1 MSEMPGGDGTGPWG
15 RGPRTGWGLGY
26 CGDPYRPMYKGPRGR
41 GFGRGRRWFYE
52 DIHERSP
59 IRSPVDQPYF
69 KEPYREKEK
78 NYLQGIVQDMEAE
91 LLDIKERIAELD
103 KEKDE

>member
-1 MSEMPGGDGTGPWG
+1 MPGGDGTGPWG

-26 CGDPYRPMYKGPRGR
+26 CGDPYGPMYPGPRGR

-52 DIHERSP
+52 DIPERNP
-59 IRSPVDQPYF
+59 IRSPVDQSYF
-69 KEPYREKEK
+69 KEPSREKEK